1 MSRNLKITIPC
12 NSKIHDILIAE
23 LGQMSYDSFQEMD
36 EELEAFVKEE
46 LYDERKL
53 FSILERYG
61 LSHEIKVEKLKD
73 INWNE
78 KWEKNFDPVFVDDKV
93 QIRATFHNPQPN
105 YEYDII
111 INPKMSFGTGHH
123 ETTQLIVSEQLN
135 IDHENKHILDVGT
148 GTGVLAIMGYKLGAK
163 SITATDV
170 DNWCIEN
177 SMENFN
183 LNQVENFEILQGTID
198 KLTLPESYDIIYA
211 NINKN
216 VLLNDLPV
224 YSNILN
230 ETGILLLSGFY
241 FDDIDVLKEKAAQ
254 NQLISEHTKTRNNW
268 TMMRLS
274 HSKI

>member
-170 DNWCIEN
+170 DDWCIEN

-198 KLTLPESYDIIYA
+198 KLTLPGSYDIIYA

-268 TMMRLS
+268 AMMRLS